1 MAQGVFASGN
11 IGFHNV
17 ANKICGRGNFW
28 LDGAAHGK
36 TSDFDHAILTGR
48 GTLTAT
54 IQPMSALHNL
64 SALNFLAI
72 GAGAALGAWVRWL
85 LGMALN
91 PLLIALPLGTLAANV
106 IGGYLIGVAV
116 GIFHINTH
124 FPLAWKLFAITGF
137 LGGLT
142 TFSTFSA
149 EVVERLLAGQPAW
162 AIALASVHLAGSLT
176 ATYLGL
182 LTVGATRIWS

>member
-1 MAQGVFASGN
+1 MNA
-11 IGFHNV
+11 IGFLAV
-17 ANKICGRGNFW
+17 G
-28 LDGAAHGK
+28 LGAA
-36 TSDFDHAILTGR
+36 F
-48 GTLTAT
+48 
-54 IQPMSALHNL
+54 
-64 SALNFLAI
+64 
-72 GAGAALGAWVRWL
+72 GAWTRWL
-85 LGMALN
+85 LGLALN
-91 PLLIALPLGTLAANV
+91 PLLIALPLGTLAANL

-116 GIFHINTH
+116 GLFHLNSH

-149 EVVERLLAGQPAW
+149 EVVERLLAGQPAL
-162 AIALASVHLAGSLT
+162 AIGLATVHLAGSLT